1 MATSVP
7 DRPALDRRALDRIE
21 WPLTL
26 SVLAYGVRIGVR
38 INDPGV
44 AERLACHLPPGS
56 EHLESVE
63 AVRTYS
69 LIVQD
74 DDPGGGG
81 ARSSMCVDDAV
92 LVGRSTAQAVLRA
105 FESDVKLYVA
115 EMAPDRVF
123 VHAGVVGFRGRAI
136 LLPGRS
142 FSGKT
147 TLVAALVRA
156 GAEYYSDEY
165 AVLDAAGDVHPYPGP
180 LSIRR
185 AGGAG
190 ATKCPVHALG
200 GHAGSQPLP
209 AGLVVVTEF
218 RSGGKWRPRRLS
230 PGRGALKLL
239 ANTVPA
245 RRIPATVLATL
256 HQVVSRAPVVAT
268 ERGEASDV
276 VEPIL
281 ELAAR
286 S

>member
-7 DRPALDRRALDRIE
+7 ARPALDRIE

-38 INDPGV
+38 ANDPGV
-44 AERLACHLPPGS
+44 AERLACHLPPGW
-56 EHLESVE
+56 ERLESVE

-69 LIVQD
+69 LVVED
-74 DDPGGGG
+74 DDPGGG
-81 ARSSMCVDDAV
+81 ARSSMCVNDTV

-115 EMAPDRVF
+115 ETAPDRVF
-123 VHAGVVGFRGRAI
+123 VHAGVVGFQGRAI

-165 AVLDAAGDVHPYPGP
+165 AVLDAAGGVHPYPGL

-209 AGLVVVTEF
+209 VGLVVVTEF
-218 RSGGKWRPRRLS
+218 RSGGEWRPRRLS

-239 ANTVPA
+239 ANTVSA

-256 HQVVSRAPVVAT
+256 RQVVSRAPVVAT
-268 ERGEASDV
+268 GRGEASDV

-286 S
+286 P